1 MTAEDM
7 IITEAVIDNTP
18 IDPIE
23 EATYSGAGGM
33 LDLVMGHIRD
43 LRKEWDHIEAAVQ
56 VLDALTNRIGEDT
69 K

>member
-1 MTAEDM
+1 MT
-7 IITEAVIDNTP
+7 TQAVIDDTP

-23 EATYSGAGGM
+23 SATYDGAYGM
-33 LDLVMGHIRD
+33 LDLVMHHINA